1 MTDVTDVPGEE
12 EGDMEMEREA
22 MMAQAAPRSVF
33 VTGGNRGIGLAI
45 ARRFATAGDR
55 VAVTYRTTKPPES
68 EGFLSVRC
76 DVTDSQQ
83 VDQAFKEAEA
93 AHGPVTVLVANAGA
107 SNDRL
112 LVRMTETD
120 FTSVIDTNLTG
131 AFRVTQR
138 AVRAMLREGHG
149 RIVLLSSTAA
159 LHGSAG
165 QTNYAAAKAGLIG
178 FARSLTREL
187 GPRDITCNVV
197 APGLTETDMSESLT
211 PDQRRDLLRQTPAG
225 RLGRPEEVA
234 DAVAFLAGAAYV
246 RGAVIPVDGGAGLGH

>member
-1 MTDVTDVPGEE
+1 
-12 EGDMEMEREA
+12 MESDA
-22 MMAQAAPRSVF
+22 MMAQATPRSVF
-33 VTGGNRGIGLAI
+33 VTGGTRGIGLAI
-45 ARRFATAGDR
+45 ARRLAAVGDR
-55 VAVTYRTTKPPES
+55 VAVTYRGDKPPES
-68 EGFLSVRC
+68 QSEGFLAVRC

-83 VDQAFKEAEA
+83 VDRAFGEAEA
-93 AHGPVTVLVANAGA
+93 AHGPVTVLVANAGT

-138 AVRAMLREGHG
+138 AVRGMLREGHG
-149 RIVLLSSTAA
+149 RIVLVSSTAA

-165 QTNYAAAKAGLIG
+165 QTNYAASKAGLIG

-197 APGLTETDMSESLT
+197 SPGLTETDMSAALT
-211 PDQRRDLLRQTPAG
+211 PDQRRDLLRHTPAG
-225 RLGRPEEVA
+225 RLARPDEVA
-234 DAVAFLAGAAYV
+234 DAVAFLTGAGAGYV

>member
-1 MTDVTDVPGEE
+1 MEE
-12 EGDMEMEREA
+12 RNLESEA
-22 MMAQAAPRSVF
+22 MMAQATPRSVF

-45 ARRFATAGDR
+45 ARRFAMAGDR
-55 VAVTYRTTKPPES
+55 VAVTYRDGKPPAS

-93 AHGPVTVLVANAGA
+93 AHGPVTVLIANAGT

-112 LVRMTETD
+112 LVRMTEDD
-120 FTSVIDTNLTG
+120 FASVIDTNLTG

-138 AVRAMLREGHG
+138 AVRGMLREGHG
-149 RIVLLSSTAA
+149 RIVLISSTAA

-197 APGLTETDMSESLT
+197 SPGLTETDMSAALT

-225 RLGRPEEVA
+225 RLGHPDEIA
-234 DAVAFLAGAAYV
+234 DAVTFVAGAGAGYV